1 MKAATLLSLLS
12 VTGLVAAAPAGNGPA
27 GGIIDRDLPVPVPG
41 LPTKGLPIVDG
52 LTGGNK
58 GGEKPGSKVTPREDP
73 TGSAPD
79 GKGND
84 GPDGDLT
91 GRPGQGGLDNPFDLP
106 TPELPPVKLPGG
118 LDGGKG
124 GLGLRRRGS
133 PVDGLPV
140 VGPVVGGVLGGGGA
154 GSGAGAKGGAGSGT
168 VGRRG
173 SPVDGLPVVGPVV
186 GGVLGGG
193 GAGSG
198 AGAKGG
204 AGSGTPKRRDGPV
217 DGVPVV
223 GELAEG
229 ATGGLLGGDAGS
241 ADAAGAD
248 AGADAGAGAGGQ

>member
-1 MKAATLLSLLS
+1 M
-12 VTGLVAAAPAGNGPA
+12 
-27 GGIIDRDLPVPVPG
+27 
-41 LPTKGLPIVDG
+41 
-52 LTGGNK
+52 TGGNK

-168 VGRRG
+168 
-173 SPVDGLPVVGPVV
+173 
-186 GGVLGGG
+186 
-193 GAGSG
+193 
-198 AGAKGG
+198 
-204 AGSGTPKRRDGPV
+204 PKRRDGPV

-248 AGADAGAGAGGQ
+248 AGAGAGAGGQ